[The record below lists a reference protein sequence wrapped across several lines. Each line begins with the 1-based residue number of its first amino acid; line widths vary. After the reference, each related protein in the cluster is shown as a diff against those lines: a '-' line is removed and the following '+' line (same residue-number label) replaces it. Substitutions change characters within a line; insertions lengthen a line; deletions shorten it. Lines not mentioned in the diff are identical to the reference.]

1 MSLGVDLVPKKV
13 CSLDC
18 VYCEVGQTTKLTT
31 DRLEYIKLNKV
42 KDELDH
48 YFNNNPDPDYITFS
62 GSGEPA
68 LNLYIGDVLD
78 FIKSKRPAIPIAVL
92 TNGTMFYDSDVRNA
106 LMKADVV
113 LPSLDAATE
122 EVFRK
127 INRPH
132 GTLNIKKY
140 IDGLINFCSDFKGK
154 IWLEVFILP
163 GYNNNRRELDEL
175 KKVIMQIQPDS
186 IQLNTLDR
194 PGTVPGLVGA
204 TGEELQEVADYWK
217 LDNVEIIA
225 SAPARKKLK
234 SFRKD
239 IETAILETISRRPC
253 TLDDLTR
260 ILGLHTNEVNKYLDT
275 LENEHKI
282 ESVRQ
287 ERGFFYRIK

>member
-1 MSLGVDLVPKKV
+1 MSLGVDMVPKKV